1 MHTNMH
7 GIVLKVSGNLCII
20 GPQSQAEF
28 HGLMWTKWRN
38 AILCCCVKREL
49 KQDTTTMVKK
59 QTNGNA

>member
-28 HGLMWTKWRN
+28 HGLMWTK
-38 AILCCCVKREL
+38 
-49 KQDTTTMVKK
+49 
-59 QTNGNA
+59 